1 MAVLFLPAGTLNWPE
16 AWLFLII
23 YFSFAIPSIIWLI
36 KNNPQLL
43 KERMEIKMPI
53 KGWDKIIVLPFLI
66 LYLGQFVIAGLDAVR
81 YQWTQTPPIMKAI
94 GFLALAPSFWIIF
107 AAMKE
112 NPYLYK
118 IVVVQKDQKVIT
130 TGPYAIVRH
139 PMYVG
144 VIIMFLAIP
153 LSLGSLIAIIPG
165 ALMSL
170 LLVIR
175 TYLEDKTLHEEL
187 PGYKEYA
194 MKTRYRLLP
203 KVW

>member
-1 MAVLFLPAGTLNWPE
+1 
-16 AWLFLII
+16 
-23 YFSFAIPSIIWLI
+23 
-36 KNNPQLL
+36 
-43 KERMEIKMPI
+43 
-53 KGWDKIIVLPFLI
+53 
-66 LYLGQFVIAGLDAVR
+66 
-81 YQWTQTPPIMKAI
+81 MKAI